1 LLAAVGLAPAQFAR
15 RYPHELSGGQRQ
27 RVNIARAL
35 ALRPRLVILD
45 EPVSALDKSV
55 EAQVLNLLVD
65 LKESFGLTYVFISHD
80 LNVVQYIS
88 DRVLVMY
95 LGQVAEEGPVDEIYA
110 RPGHPYTRALLASR
124 PSMDPSQRRTEPP
137 LTGDPPNPVNPP
149 SGCRFRTRCP
159 HAEAVCA
166 EIPPVA
172 ATLSPGHTAACHMA
186 LPGSGHSKAG
196 GIAA

>member
-1 LLAAVGLAPAQFAR
+1 
-15 RYPHELSGGQRQ
+15 
-27 RVNIARAL
+27 
-35 ALRPRLVILD
+35 VILD

-65 LKESFGLTYVFISHD
+65 LKAEFGLTYVFISHD

-95 LGQVAEEGPVDEIYA
+95 LGEVAEMGPVGAIYD
-110 RPGHPYTRALLASR
+110 RPGHPYTRALLDSR
-124 PSMDPSQRRTEPP
+124 PSMDPALRRTKPP

-159 HAEAVCA
+159 YSEAVCA
-166 EIPPVA
+166 ERKPVMA
-172 ATLSPGHTAACHMA
+172 DLGGGHIVSCHMA
-186 LPGSGHSKAG
+186 SADSGHSHAG
-196 GIAA
+196 RLYEVAPPRAELVA

>member
-1 LLAAVGLAPAQFAR
+1 
-15 RYPHELSGGQRQ
+15 
-27 RVNIARAL
+27 
-35 ALRPRLVILD
+35 
-45 EPVSALDKSV
+45 V